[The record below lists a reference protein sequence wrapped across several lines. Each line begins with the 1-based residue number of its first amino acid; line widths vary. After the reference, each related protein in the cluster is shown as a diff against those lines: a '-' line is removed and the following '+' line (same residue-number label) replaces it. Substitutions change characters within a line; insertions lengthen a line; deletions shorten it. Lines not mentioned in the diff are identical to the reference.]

1 MIITKQMI
9 KTNQVLLV
17 GWSLS
22 IGKIRVKLWMSQQPS
37 LKQYVILPYKVRSNR
52 MNIVREPL
60 LLSVP
65 KKVKEAL
72 RTRLSGNKITST
84 ETFVRSKEFAKW
96 KTTLNEG
103 TLACYEN
110 LPIKA
115 HLKKRAIFFVCN
127 RKIVCV

>member
-1 MIITKQMI
+1 
-9 KTNQVLLV
+9 
-17 GWSLS
+17 
-22 IGKIRVKLWMSQQPS
+22 
-37 LKQYVILPYKVRSNR
+37 

-84 ETFVRSKEFAKW
+84 T
-96 KTTLNEG
+96 KTILNQG

-110 LPIKA
+110 LLITT

-127 RKIVCV
+127 RKIVRV

>member
-37 LKQYVILPYKVRSNR
+37 LKRYVILPYQVRSNR

-72 RTRLSGNKITST
+72 RTRLSENKITST
-84 ETFVRSKEFAKW
+84 ETFVRSKKFAKW
-96 KTTLNEG
+96 RTTLNQG
-103 TLACYEN
+103 TLACYEK
-110 LPIKA
+110 LSIKT

-127 RKIVCV
+127 SKIVCV